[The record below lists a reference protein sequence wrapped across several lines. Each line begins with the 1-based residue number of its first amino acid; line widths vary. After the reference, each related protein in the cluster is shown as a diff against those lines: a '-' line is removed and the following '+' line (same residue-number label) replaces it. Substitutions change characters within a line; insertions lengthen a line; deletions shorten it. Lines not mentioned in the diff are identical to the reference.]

1 MGRSPTTPYIARV
14 YRGGNQFEETMKYGC
29 YPLVNIEKAIE
40 NGGFPIKNGDFP
52 IKNGDFPVRYVS
64 LKLRVYH
71 GND

>member
-1 MGRSPTTPYIARV
+1 
-14 YRGGNQFEETMKYGC
+14 MKYGC

-40 NGGFPIKNGDFP
+40 NGGFPIKNGEFP